1 MWDSTEELHFQQR
14 SSAPPLSGALKQR
27 SISARCGLEAALS
40 ALVLAL
46 LGPFAALRARSV
58 QKVLLGIVVL
68 DAPLELGTHVFYR
81 EADASSGALGGL
93 SISVTTIALLALYAS
108 WFLRRLERR
117 GREARSSPQRNWA
130 LLCYLG
136 FSVLSLF
143 VARDARL
150 SAFELF
156 FLLQMY
162 LVFRYVAHFV
172 RTRRD
177 VLFIVSC
184 ILAGCL
190 IESVLMV
197 GLGFGNVSASL
208 WGPLHIRVDHDAS
221 GKFTRVG
228 GTVGSPNE
236 AGAYLSVVLSVAVSV
251 LFVEVER
258 KYKWLAA
265 AVLAFGGA
273 ALVFT
278 FSRGAWTAFVLATI
292 LFFFS
297 TRRRKRISFRPLIP
311 FAAILL
317 FLYLPLHNEI
327 NNRLISDDKGSA
339 ESRVP
344 LMNLAFRMIADN
356 PILGVGANNFSA
368 AMVDY
373 LTPEFRKGFLYTVHN
388 KYLLVWS
395 EIGPGGLLAYLAFFL
410 GILRV
415 GRACWKQGDP
425 FLSTLALGMTVAVIG
440 NMVHQ
445 SVEILQDRGI
455 TQLLWLIAGLLVAMQ
470 QILRAQTAAICLP
483 RFPEGL
489 NYPHAEFMRA
499 ASSSQSRT
507 R

>member
-1 MWDSTEELHFQQR
+1 MWDSTEELHIRQR
-14 SSAPPLSGALKQR
+14 SSASLFSGRVMQR
-27 SISARCGLEAALS
+27 SDSVRWGLEATLS

-46 LGPFAALRARSV
+46 LSPFAALRAKSV
-58 QKVLLGIVVL
+58 EKVLLGIVVL
-68 DAPLELGTHVFYR
+68 DVPLQLGTHLLYR
-81 EADASSGALGGL
+81 EADASSGALAGL

-108 WFLRRLERR
+108 WFLRGLERR
-117 GREARSSPQRNWA
+117 GQSARSSPQRNWA

-136 FSVLSLF
+136 FSALSLF

-150 SAFELF
+150 SGFELF
-156 FLLQMY
+156 LLLQMY

-177 VLFIVSC
+177 VLFVVSC

-190 IESVLMV
+190 IESILIL
-197 GLGFGNVSASL
+197 GLGFADVSTRL
-208 WGPLHIRVDHDAS
+208 WGPLHIRVDHNA
-221 GKFTRVG
+221 GGQFARVG
-228 GTVGSPNE
+228 GTVGSPND

-297 TRRRKRISFRPLIP
+297 IRLRKRISFKPLIP
-311 FAAILL
+311 VAAVVLL
-317 FLYLPLHNEI
+317 LYLPFHNEI
-327 NNRLISDDKGSA
+327 NDRLISDDNGSA

-373 LTPEFRKGFLYTVHN
+373 LTPELRKGFLYTVHN

-395 EIGPGGLLAYLAFFL
+395 EIGPGGLLAYLAFFI
-410 GILRV
+410 GILRI

-425 FLSTLALGMTVAVIG
+425 FLSTLALGMTVAVLG
-440 NMVHQ
+440 DMVHQ

-455 TQLLWLIAGLLVAMQ
+455 TQLLWLIAALVVAMQ
-470 QILRAQTAAICLP
+470 GILRERTPLFDLFP
-483 RFPEGL
+483 RLPEGL
-489 NYPHAEFMRA
+489 IR
-499 ASSSQSRT
+499 
-507 R
+507 

>member
-1 MWDSTEELHFQQR
+1 MWDSTEELHIQQR
-14 SSAPPLSGALKQR
+14 SSASRLSGALKQR
-27 SISARCGLEAALS
+27 SISVRCGLEATLS

-68 DAPLELGTHVFYR
+68 DVPLQLGTHVFYR
-81 EADASSGALGGL
+81 EVDASSGALGGL

-117 GREARSSPQRNWA
+117 GQKARSSPQRNWA

-136 FSVLSLF
+136 LTALSVF

-172 RTRRD
+172 RTRSD
-177 VLFIVSC
+177 VLFVVSC

-197 GLGFGNVSASL
+197 GLGFGNVSTSL
-208 WGPLHIRVDHDAS
+208 WGPLHIRVDHDGS

-278 FSRGAWTAFVLATI
+278 FSRGAWTAFVLATM

-297 TRRRKRISFRPLIP
+297 TRLRKRISFRPLIP

-317 FLYLPLHNEI
+317 SLYLPFHNEI

-356 PILGVGANNFSA
+356 PIRGVGANNFSA

-395 EIGPGGLLAYLAFFL
+395 EIGPGGLLAYLAFFI
-410 GILRV
+410 GILRM
-415 GRACWKQGDP
+415 GRACWKEGDP
-425 FLSTLALGMTVAVIG
+425 FLSTLALGMTVALVG

-445 SVEILQDRGI
+445 GVEILQDRGI
-455 TQLLWLIAGLLVAMQ
+455 TQLLWLMAGLVVAMQ
-470 QILRAQTAAICLP
+470 EILRAQTASFDSL
-483 RFPEGL
+483 
-489 NYPHAEFMRA
+489 
-499 ASSSQSRT
+499 ASIT
-507 R
+507 

>member
-1 MWDSTEELHFQQR
+1 MWDSTEELHIQER
-14 SSAPPLSGALKQR
+14 SSASLLSGVPTQGSVSVR
-27 SISARCGLEAALS
+27 YGLETTLS
-40 ALVLAL
+40 AVVLAL
-46 LGPFAALRARSV
+46 LGPFAALRAKSV

-68 DAPLELGTHVFYR
+68 DVPLQLGTHLFYR
-81 EADASSGALGGL
+81 ETDALSGALAGL
-93 SISVTTIALLALYAS
+93 GISVTTIVLLALYAS
-108 WFLRRLERR
+108 WFLQRLERR
-117 GREARSSPQRNWA
+117 GQKARSSPRRNWA

-136 FSVLSLF
+136 FSALSLF

-150 SAFELF
+150 TAFELF

-162 LVFRYVAHFV
+162 LVFRYVADFV
-172 RTRRD
+172 RTRSD
-177 VLFIVSC
+177 VLFIASC

-197 GLGFGNVSASL
+197 GLGFGDASTSL
-208 WGPLHIRVDHDAS
+208 WGPLHIRVDHDLS
-221 GKFTRVG
+221 GKFIRVG
-228 GTVGSPNE
+228 GTVGAPNE
-236 AGAYLSVVLSVAVSV
+236 AGAYLSVVLSVAMSM

-278 FSRGAWTAFVLATI
+278 FSRGAWTAFVLAMV

-297 TRRRKRISFRPLIP
+297 MGLRKRISFKPLIA

-317 FLYLPLHNEI
+317 FLYLPFHNEI
-327 NNRLISDDKGSA
+327 NNRLTSDDNGSA
-339 ESRVP
+339 ESRLP

-356 PILGVGANNFSA
+356 PVLGVGANNFSA

-373 LTPEFRKGFLYTVHN
+373 LTPEFRKDFLYTVHN

-395 EIGPGGLLAYLAFFL
+395 EIGPGGLLAYLLFFI
-410 GILRV
+410 GILRI

-425 FLSTLALGMTVAVIG
+425 FLSTLALGMTVAVAG
-440 NMVHQ
+440 DMVHQ

-455 TQLLWLIAGLLVAMQ
+455 TQLLWLIAGLVVAMHE
-470 QILRAQTAAICLP
+470 ILRSQK
-483 RFPEGL
+483 
-489 NYPHAEFMRA
+489 
-499 ASSSQSRT
+499 ASFDSFSSIT
-507 R
+507 

>member
-1 MWDSTEELHFQQR
+1 MWDTTEDLHIRER
-14 SSAPPLSGALKQR
+14 SSARLFSGTLKQR
-27 SISARCGLEAALS
+27 SISARCGLEATLS
-40 ALVLAL
+40 VLVLAL
-46 LGPFAALRARSV
+46 LSPFAALRAKSV
-58 QKVLLGIVVL
+58 QKVLLGIVIL
-68 DAPLELGTHVFYR
+68 DVPLQLGTHLFYR

-117 GREARSSPQRNWA
+117 GQKARSSPQRNWA

-136 FSVLSLF
+136 LSALSLF

-190 IESVLMV
+190 IEGVLMV
-197 GLGFGNVSASL
+197 GLGFGDVSTSL
-208 WGPLHIRVDHDAS
+208 WGPLHIRVDQAAS

-228 GTVGSPNE
+228 GTVGAPNE
-236 AGAYLSVVLSVAVSV
+236 AGGYLSVVLSVAVSV

-292 LFFFS
+292 LFFCS
-297 TRRRKRISFRPLIP
+297 MGLRKRISFKPLIS

-317 FLYLPLHNEI
+317 FLYLPFHNEI

-395 EIGPGGLLAYLAFFL
+395 EIGPGGLLAYLAFFI
-410 GILRV
+410 GILRM

-425 FLSTLALGMTVAVIG
+425 FSSTLALGLTVAVVG

-455 TQLLWLIAGLLVAMQ
+455 TQLLWLIAGLVVAMQ
-470 QILRAQTAAICLP
+470 EILRAQTAS
-483 RFPEGL
+483 FDS
-489 NYPHAEFMRA
+489 F
-499 ASSSQSRT
+499 ASIT
-507 R
+507 

>member
-1 MWDSTEELHFQQR
+1 MWEPTEELHIQQK
-14 SSAPPLSGALKQR
+14 SSTGPFSGNLTQR
-27 SISARCGLEAALS
+27 SIFVRCGLEATVS

-46 LGPFAALRARSV
+46 LSPFAALRAKSV

-68 DAPLELGTHVFYR
+68 DVPLQLGTHFFYR

-93 SISVTTIALLALYAS
+93 SFSVTTIALLGLYAS
-108 WFLRRLERR
+108 WFLRWLERR
-117 GREARSSPQRNWA
+117 GQKARSPRRLSWA

-136 FSVLSLF
+136 FSALSLF

-150 SAFELF
+150 SGFELF

-197 GLGFGNVSASL
+197 ALGFADVSTTL

-221 GKFTRVG
+221 GQFPRVG
-228 GTVGSPNE
+228 GTVGSPND

-292 LFFFS
+292 LFFS
-297 TRRRKRISFRPLIP
+297 LMRLRKRISLKPLIP
-311 FAAILL
+311 FAAIVL
-317 FLYLPLHNEI
+317 FLYLPFHSEI

-395 EIGPGGLLAYLAFFL
+395 EIGPGGLLAYLAFFI
-410 GILRV
+410 GILRI

-425 FLSTLALGMTVAVIG
+425 LLSTLALGMTVAVVG
-440 NMVHQ
+440 DMVHQ

-455 TQLLWLIAGLLVAMQ
+455 IQLLWLIAALVVAMQ
-470 QILRAQTAAICLP
+470 EILRAQ
-483 RFPEGL
+483 
-489 NYPHAEFMRA
+489 A
-499 ASSSQSRT
+499 ASFDSFST
-507 R
+507 IA

>member
-1 MWDSTEELHFQQR
+1 MSDSTELHIRQR
-14 SSAPPLSGALKQR
+14 SSASLFSGKVMQR
-27 SISARCGLEAALS
+27 SISVRCGLEATLS
-40 ALVLAL
+40 ALALAL
-46 LGPFAALRARSV
+46 LSPFAALRAKSV

-68 DAPLELGTHVFYR
+68 DVPLQLGTHLFYR
-81 EADASSGALGGL
+81 EADALSGALAGL

-108 WFLRRLERR
+108 WFLRSLEHR
-117 GREARSSPQRNWA
+117 GQKARSSPQRNWA
-130 LLCYLG
+130 LLFYLG

-143 VARDARL
+143 VARDTRL
-150 SAFELF
+150 SAFEIFL
-156 FLLQMY
+156 LLQMY

-172 RTRRD
+172 RTRGD
-177 VLFIVSC
+177 VLFVVSC
-184 ILAGCL
+184 MLSGCL
-190 IESVLMV
+190 IESVLIL
-197 GLGFGNVSASL
+197 GLGFGDVSTRL
-208 WGPLHIRVDHDAS
+208 WGPLHIRVDHDATS
-221 GKFTRVG
+221 KFARVG

-251 LFVEVER
+251 LFVELER

-278 FSRGAWTAFVLATI
+278 FSRGAWAACVLATI

-297 TRRRKRISFRPLIP
+297 TGLRKRISFKPLIP

-317 FLYLPLHNEI
+317 FIYLPFHNEI
-327 NNRLISDDKGSA
+327 NNRLISDDNGSA

-344 LMNLAFRMIADN
+344 LMTLAFRMIADN
-356 PILGVGANNFSA
+356 PILGVGDNNFSA

-373 LTPEFRKGFLYTVHN
+373 LTPEFRRGFLYTVHN

-395 EIGPGGLLAYLAFFL
+395 EIGPGGLLAYLAFFI
-410 GILRV
+410 GILRM

-425 FLSTLALGMTVAVIG
+425 FLSTLALGMTVAVFG

-455 TQLLWLIAGLLVAMQ
+455 TQLLWLIAGLVVAMHE
-470 QILRAQTAAICLP
+470 ILRAQTASVDS
-483 RFPEGL
+483 F
-489 NYPHAEFMRA
+489 
-499 ASSSQSRT
+499 SSIT
-507 R
+507 

>member
-1 MWDSTEELHFQQR
+1 MWDSTEELHIQQR
-14 SSAPPLSGALKQR
+14 SSASPLSGTLKQR
-27 SISARCGLEAALS
+27 SISVRCGLEATLS

-58 QKVLLGIVVL
+58 HKLLLGIVVL
-68 DAPLELGTHVFYR
+68 DVPLQLGTHFFYR

-93 SISVTTIALLALYAS
+93 SISVTTIALLALYTS

-117 GREARSSPQRNWA
+117 GQEARSSPQRNWA
-130 LLCYLG
+130 LVCYLG

-162 LVFRYVAHFV
+162 LVFRYVAHFA

-177 VLFIVSC
+177 VLFVVSC

-190 IESVLMV
+190 IESLLMA
-197 GLGFGNVSASL
+197 GLGFGNVSTSL

-297 TRRRKRISFRPLIP
+297 TRLQKRISFKPLIP

-317 FLYLPLHNEI
+317 FLYLPFHNEI
-327 NNRLISDDKGSA
+327 SNRFISDDNGSA

-415 GRACWKQGDP
+415 GRACWKQGDR
-425 FLSTLALGMTVAVIG
+425 FLSTLALGMTVAMIG

-470 QILRAQTAAICLP
+470 EILRAQTASFDSL
-483 RFPEGL
+483 
-489 NYPHAEFMRA
+489 
-499 ASSSQSRT
+499 ASIT
-507 R
+507 

>member
-1 MWDSTEELHFQQR
+1 MRDSTEELHIRQR
-14 SSAPPLSGALKQR
+14 SSASALSGALK
-27 SISARCGLEAALS
+27 CGLEATLS

-58 QKVLLGIVVL
+58 QKVLLGVVVL
-68 DAPLELGTHVFYR
+68 DVPLQLGTHVFYR
-81 EADASSGALGGL
+81 EADTSSGALGGL

-117 GREARSSPQRNWA
+117 GQEARSSPQRNWA
-130 LLCYLG
+130 LVCYLG
-136 FSVLSLF
+136 FSSLSLF

-177 VLFIVSC
+177 VLFVVSC

-190 IESVLMV
+190 IESLLMV
-197 GLGFGNVSASL
+197 GLGFGNVSTSL
-208 WGPLHIRVDHDAS
+208 WGPFHIRVDHDAG

-251 LFVEVER
+251 LFVEAER

-292 LFFFS
+292 LFLFS
-297 TRRRKRISFRPLIP
+297 TRLRKRISLRPLIP

-317 FLYLPLHNEI
+317 FLYLPFHNEI
-327 NNRLISDDKGSA
+327 NNRLISDDNGSA

-368 AMVDY
+368 AMADY

-415 GRACWKQGDP
+415 GRACWKQGDS
-425 FLSTLALGMTVAVIG
+425 FLATLALGMTVAVIG

-445 SVEILQDRGI
+445 GVEILHDRGI
-455 TQLLWLIAGLLVAMQ
+455 TQLLWLIAGILVAMQ
-470 QILRAQTAAICLP
+470 EILRAPTASCDSL
-483 RFPEGL
+483 
-489 NYPHAEFMRA
+489 
-499 ASSSQSRT
+499 ASIT
-507 R
+507 

>member
-1 MWDSTEELHFQQR
+1 MWDSSEELHIQQR
-14 SSAPPLSGALKQR
+14 SSATPFSGTMKQL
-27 SISARCGLEAALS
+27 SISVRCGLEAAVS
-40 ALVLAL
+40 ALALTL
-46 LGPFAALRARSV
+46 LGPFAVLQAKSV
-58 QKVLLGIVVL
+58 QKVLLGIVIL
-68 DAPLELGTHVFYR
+68 DVPLQMGTHLFYR
-81 EADASSGALGGL
+81 EADASFGALGGL

-108 WFLRRLERR
+108 WFLRSLARC
-117 GREARSSPQRNWA
+117 GQKARSSPQRNWA

-136 FSVLSLF
+136 LSALSLF

-162 LVFRYVAHFV
+162 LVFRYVVHFV

-177 VLFIVSC
+177 VLFVVSC

-197 GLGFGNVSASL
+197 GLAFGDVSTSL
-208 WGPLHIRVDHDAS
+208 WGPLHIRVDHAAS

-228 GTVGSPNE
+228 GTIGAPNE
-236 AGAYLSVVLSVAVSV
+236 AGGYLSVVLSVAVSV
-251 LFVEVER
+251 LFVKVER

-278 FSRGAWTAFVLATI
+278 LSRGAWTAFVLATI
-292 LFFFS
+292 LFFCS
-297 TRRRKRISFRPLIP
+297 MGLRKRISFRPLIS

-317 FLYLPLHNEI
+317 FLYLPFHGEI
-327 NNRLISDDKGSA
+327 NNRLISDDRGSA

-356 PILGVGANNFSA
+356 PILGVGSNNFSA

-373 LTPEFRKGFLYTVHN
+373 LTPEFRSGFLYIVHN

-395 EIGPGGLLAYLAFFL
+395 EIGPGGLLAYLAFL
-410 GILRV
+410 IGILQM
-415 GRACWKQGDP
+415 GRACWRQGDP
-425 FLSTLALGMTVAVIG
+425 FLSTLALGITVAVIG
-440 NMVHQ
+440 DMVHQ
-445 SVEILQDRGI
+445 NVEILQGPGT
-455 TQLLWLIAGLLVAMQ
+455 TQVVWLIAGLVVAMR
-470 QILRAQTAAICLP
+470 QIVRAQI
-483 RFPEGL
+483 
-489 NYPHAEFMRA
+489 
-499 ASSSQSRT
+499 ASCDSFASIT
-507 R
+507 